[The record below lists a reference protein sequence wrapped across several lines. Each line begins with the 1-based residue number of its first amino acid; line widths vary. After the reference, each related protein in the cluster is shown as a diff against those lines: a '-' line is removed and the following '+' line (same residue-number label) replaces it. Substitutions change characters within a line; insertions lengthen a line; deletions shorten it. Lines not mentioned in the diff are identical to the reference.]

1 MADLEKTVAIIFE
14 GVDQM
19 GAGVTS
25 ATSQIDQFAD
35 KAEQAAAPLAAVTKG
50 LLAAEGA
57 ALAVAVAFGSR
68 AYDAAVKFE
77 AAQADLAKTLS
88 DSDGS
93 VDQFTRQIT
102 DLSNAYGESS
112 TDLLATMANYKQA
125 GFTAEE
131 SLQLV
136 KNGLDLV
143 IAGDVEAIQSSEY
156 LIATLK
162 GFKAPASDAGQL
174 LEVLNAAS
182 NSYATDVD
190 QLAQGMARLSPIA
203 ATMGLDFEQT
213 AELLIPVI
221 EVFRSGPEAAN
232 ALRTGLLRLGDDSA
246 PVQEALESIGV
257 SQRDT
262 NDILRDSSDI
272 LLDVASATSGLA
284 DSEKLF
290 VAQQL
295 FGIEQSTKMVTVLD
309 SLEGSTVDVSAAME
323 KSASVSEEVAI
334 RLGTAEKA
342 GDRARES
349 FENLARTL
357 GTNFLDE
364 MAGINSAI
372 AEVFIQFEQ
381 AASDGALDGFFEA
394 ITPTLD
400 EIKRL
405 AGEVAEALPE
415 ALEGADYSGFSDG
428 MRALFGDLENVSIEA
443 DDLQGVIEALGDTF
457 KSLSEFTA
465 GTVEIFKGVAGALAP
480 VIDAFL
486 SLDGDA
492 QKLLGTIGGI
502 SLVVGPAAGVLGG
515 LTTAISALAGKN
527 GVIALGLPRIR
538 DLSAAL
544 GKNSG
549 LAAVAFIA
557 GEAIYGMYQRL
568 EEFNKAPIN
577 LSDKLK
583 KDLEEVENIQG
594 DEFSLF
600 NVENL
605 AASYESLKQY
615 FGWGD
620 EAAEDFQLVNDEAV
634 KAAIAVANLGG
645 GAKEAGSSLEG
656 MGGSASE
663 SAKEVTTIEQAAI
676 DAAIAVAA
684 LGDDGKDEIQKLDIA
699 AVDAALAV
707 AKIGEDN
714 EGINVLSADIN
725 DTSQFVRGL
734 DGNLIEVG
742 KSISIMGEAAKKAGD
757 DAEDGGE
764 KFSEFEKTLLELE
777 SNERIKAMEF
787 TASIAVAG
795 LEADARKVEAV
806 LGATS
811 TTIEATASSIDG
823 LFSSL
828 AGGDLSFR
836 QQWNLEDAIEQQLKI
851 QREAGEAQNKVL
863 EAQAKLMQEKANALR
878 NGDGLVKID
887 STGLEPAL
895 EMIMWQI
902 LEKVQLR
909 ANAEGAEFLL
919 GLGGGA

>member
-19 GAGVTS
+19 GSGIDS
-25 ATSQIDQFAD
+25 ATKRIDQFAD
-35 KAEQAAAPLAAVTKG
+35 KAEQVAAPLATVTKG
-50 LLAAEGA
+50 LLAAEAA
-57 ALAVAVAFGSR
+57 ALTVAVAFGSR
-68 AYDAAVKFE
+68 AYDAAVKFQ

-93 VDQFTRQIT
+93 VDQFTQQIT
-102 DLSNAYGESS
+102 SLSNAYGESS
-112 TDLLATMANYKQA
+112 TDLLQTLANYKQA
-125 GFTAEE
+125 GFSIEE

-143 IAGDVEAIQSSEY
+143 IAGDIEAAQASEI
-156 LIATLK
+156 LVSTLK

-174 LEVLNAAS
+174 LEVLNASS
-182 NSYATDVD
+182 NSYAVSVD
-190 QLAQGMARLSPIA
+190 ELSQGMARLSPIA
-203 ATMGLDFEQT
+203 AAMGLDFEQT

-246 PVQEALESIGV
+246 PVVEALESIGV
-257 SQRDT
+257 AQRDS
-262 NDILRDSSDI
+262 NGVLRDSSAI
-272 LLDVASATSGLA
+272 LVDVANATSGLA

-309 SLEGSTVDVSAAME
+309 SLESANIDVSAAME

-400 EIKRL
+400 EIRRL
-405 AGEVAEALPE
+405 AGEVAAALPE

-428 MRALFGDLENVSIEA
+428 MQALFGDLEDVSVEA
-443 DDLQGVIEALGDTF
+443 DDLQGVIEALGGTF

-465 GTVEIFKGVAGALAP
+465 GTIEVFKGLAGALGP

-486 SLDGDA
+486 SLDSDT
-492 QKLLGTIGGI
+492 QKMVGTIGGI

-515 LTTAISALAGKN
+515 LTTAVSALAGKS
-527 GVIALGLPRIR
+527 GIIALGLPRIR
-538 DLSAAL
+538 DLTAAL

-568 EEFNKAPIN
+568 EEFNQAPIN

-605 AASYESLKQY
+605 AASYESLQQY

-620 EAAEDFQLVNDEAV
+620 EAAEDFAVINDEAL
-634 KAAIAVANLGG
+634 KAAIAVSNLGG
-645 GAKEAGSSLEG
+645 DAQTAGGSISG
-656 MGGSASE
+656 MGDAAGEAAE
-663 SAKEVTTIEQAAI
+663 KTDTIAQAAI
-676 DAAIAVAA
+676 DSAIAVGD
-684 LGDDGKDEIQKLDIA
+684 LGDPEPLKQLSIT

-707 AKIGEDN
+707 AKIGEAG
-714 EGINVLSADIN
+714 ESINVLSADIN
-725 DTSQFVRGL
+725 DTSKFVRGL
-734 DGNLIEVG
+734 DGNLIDVN
-742 KSISIMGEAAKKAGD
+742 KSISTMGEVTKDAGD
-757 DAEDGGE
+757 EAEKGLS
-764 KFSEFEKTLLELE
+764 KFDELGLALEELA
-777 SNERIKAMEF
+777 SNERIKKMEF
-787 TASIAVAG
+787 TASINTAA
-795 LEADARKVEAV
+795 LRADASKVDSI
-806 LGATS
+806 LSATS
-811 TTIEATASSIDG
+811 QTISNLGESTGSMFGTLSGDGLSSI
-823 LFSSL
+823 
-828 AGGDLSFR
+828 
-836 QQWNLEDAIEQQLKI
+836 QQWDLEDAIEQQVDI
-851 QREAGEAQNKVL
+851 QREAADQQKELIDEQIKSIRAKT
-863 EAQAKLMQEKANALR
+863 QALQ
-878 NGDGLVKID
+878 NGDGLIKID

-895 EMIMWQI
+895 EKIMWEI
-902 LEKVQLR
+902 IEKVQLR
-909 ANAEGAEFLL
+909 ANAEGSEFLL
-919 GLGGGA
+919 GI

>member
-19 GAGVTS
+19 GSGIDS
-25 ATSQIDQFAD
+25 ATKRIDQFAD
-35 KAEQAAAPLAAVTKG
+35 KAEQVAAPLATVTKG
-50 LLAAEGA
+50 LLAAEAA
-57 ALAVAVAFGSR
+57 ALTVAVAFGSR
-68 AYDAAVKFE
+68 AYDAAVKFQ

-93 VDQFTRQIT
+93 VDQFTQQIT
-102 DLSNAYGESS
+102 SLSNAYGESS
-112 TDLLATMANYKQA
+112 TDLLQTLANYKQA
-125 GFTAEE
+125 GFSIEE

-143 IAGDVEAIQSSEY
+143 IAGDIEAAQASEI
-156 LIATLK
+156 LVSTLK

-174 LEVLNAAS
+174 LEVLNASS
-182 NSYATDVD
+182 NSYAVSVD
-190 QLAQGMARLSPIA
+190 ELSQGMARLSPIA
-203 ATMGLDFEQT
+203 AAMGLDFEQT

-246 PVQEALESIGV
+246 PVVEALESIGV
-257 SQRDT
+257 AQRDS
-262 NDILRDSSDI
+262 NGVLRDSSAI
-272 LLDVASATSGLA
+272 LVDVANATSGLA

-309 SLEGSTVDVSAAME
+309 SLESANIDVSAAME

-400 EIKRL
+400 EIRRL
-405 AGEVAEALPE
+405 AGEVASALPE

-428 MRALFGDLENVSIEA
+428 MQALFGDLEVVSVEA
-443 DDLQGVIEALGDTF
+443 DDLQGVIEALGGTF

-465 GTVEIFKGVAGALAP
+465 GTIEVFKGLAGALGP

-486 SLDGDA
+486 SLDSDT
-492 QKLLGTIGGI
+492 QKMVGTIGGI

-515 LTTAISALAGKN
+515 LTTAVSALAGKS
-527 GVIALGLPRIR
+527 GIIALGLPRIR
-538 DLSAAL
+538 DLTAAL

-568 EEFNKAPIN
+568 EEFNQAPIN

-605 AASYESLKQY
+605 AASYESLQQY

-620 EAAEDFQLVNDEAV
+620 EAAEDFAVINDEAL
-634 KAAIAVANLGG
+634 KAAIAVSNLGG
-645 GAKEAGSSLEG
+645 DAQTAGGSISG
-656 MGGSASE
+656 MGDAAGEAAE
-663 SAKEVTTIEQAAI
+663 KTDTIGQAAI
-676 DAAIAVAA
+676 DSAIAVGD
-684 LGDDGKDEIQKLDIA
+684 LGDPEPLKQLSIT

-707 AKIGEDN
+707 AKIGEAG
-714 EGINVLSADIN
+714 ESINVLSADIN
-725 DTSQFVRGL
+725 DTSKSVRGL
-734 DGNLIEVG
+734 DGNLIDVN
-742 KSISIMGEAAKKAGD
+742 KSISTMGEVTKDAGD
-757 DAEDGGE
+757 EAEKGLS
-764 KFSEFEKTLLELE
+764 KFDELGLALEELA
-777 SNERIKAMEF
+777 SNERIKKMEF
-787 TASIAVAG
+787 TASINTAA
-795 LEADARKVEAV
+795 LRADASKVDSI
-806 LGATS
+806 LSATS
-811 TTIEATASSIDG
+811 QTISNLGESTSSMFGTLSSDGLSSIQEWD
-823 LFSSL
+823 
-828 AGGDLSFR
+828 
-836 QQWNLEDAIEQQLKI
+836 LEDAIEQQVDI
-851 QREAGEAQNKVL
+851 QREAADQQKELIDEQIKSIRAKT
-863 EAQAKLMQEKANALR
+863 QALQ
-878 NGDGLVKID
+878 NGDGLIKID

-895 EMIMWQI
+895 EKIMWEI
-902 LEKVQLR
+902 IEKVQLR
-909 ANAEGAEFLL
+909 ANAEGSEFLL
-919 GLGGGA
+919 GI

>member
-19 GAGVTS
+19 GSGIDS
-25 ATSQIDQFAD
+25 ATKRIDQFAD
-35 KAEQAAAPLAAVTKG
+35 KAEQVAAPLATVTKG
-50 LLAAEGA
+50 LLAAEAA
-57 ALAVAVAFGSR
+57 ALTVAVAFGSR
-68 AYDAAVKFE
+68 AYDAAVKFQ

-93 VDQFTRQIT
+93 VDQFTQQIT
-102 DLSNAYGESS
+102 SLSNAYGESS
-112 TDLLATMANYKQA
+112 TDLLQTLANYKQA
-125 GFTAEE
+125 GFSIEE

-143 IAGDVEAIQSSEY
+143 IAGDIEAAQASEI
-156 LIATLK
+156 LVSTLK

-174 LEVLNAAS
+174 LEVLNASS
-182 NSYATDVD
+182 NSYAVSVD
-190 QLAQGMARLSPIA
+190 ELSQGMARLSPIA
-203 ATMGLDFEQT
+203 AAMGLDFEQT

-246 PVQEALESIGV
+246 PVVEALESIGV
-257 SQRDT
+257 AQRDS
-262 NDILRDSSDI
+262 NGVLRDSSAI
-272 LLDVASATSGLA
+272 LVDVANATSGLA

-309 SLEGSTVDVSAAME
+309 SLESANIDVSAAME

-400 EIKRL
+400 EIRRL
-405 AGEVAEALPE
+405 AGEVAAALPE

-428 MRALFGDLENVSIEA
+428 MQALFGDLEVVSVEA
-443 DDLQGVIEALGDTF
+443 DDLQGVIEALGGTF

-465 GTVEIFKGVAGALAP
+465 GTIEVFKGLAGALGP

-486 SLDGDA
+486 SLDSDT
-492 QKLLGTIGGI
+492 QKMVGTIGGI

-515 LTTAISALAGKN
+515 LTTAVSALAGKS
-527 GVIALGLPRIR
+527 GIIALGLPRIR
-538 DLSAAL
+538 DLTAAL

-568 EEFNKAPIN
+568 EEFNQAPIN

-605 AASYESLKQY
+605 AASYESLQQY

-620 EAAEDFQLVNDEAV
+620 EAAEDFAVINDEAL
-634 KAAIAVANLGG
+634 KAAIAVSNLGG
-645 GAKEAGSSLEG
+645 DAQTAGGSISG
-656 MGGSASE
+656 MGDAAGEAAE
-663 SAKEVTTIEQAAI
+663 KTDTIGQAAI
-676 DAAIAVAA
+676 DSAIAVGD
-684 LGDDGKDEIQKLDIA
+684 LGDPEPLKQLSIT

-707 AKIGEDN
+707 AKIGEAG
-714 EGINVLSADIN
+714 ESINVLSADIN
-725 DTSQFVRGL
+725 DTSKSVRGL
-734 DGNLIEVG
+734 DGNLIDVN
-742 KSISIMGEAAKKAGD
+742 KSISTMGEVTKDAGD
-757 DAEDGGE
+757 EAEKGLS
-764 KFSEFEKTLLELE
+764 KFDELGLALEELA
-777 SNERIKAMEF
+777 SNERIKKMEF
-787 TASIAVAG
+787 TASINTAA
-795 LEADARKVEAV
+795 LRADASKVDSI
-806 LGATS
+806 LSATS
-811 TTIEATASSIDG
+811 QTISNLGESTSSMFGTLSSDGLSSIQEWD
-823 LFSSL
+823 
-828 AGGDLSFR
+828 
-836 QQWNLEDAIEQQLKI
+836 LEDAIEQQVDI
-851 QREAGEAQNKVL
+851 QREAADQQKELIDEQIKSIRAKT
-863 EAQAKLMQEKANALR
+863 QALQ
-878 NGDGLVKID
+878 NGDGLIKID

-895 EMIMWQI
+895 EKIMWEI
-902 LEKVQLR
+902 IEKVQLR
-909 ANAEGAEFLL
+909 ANAEGSEFLL
-919 GLGGGA
+919 GI

>member
-19 GAGVTS
+19 GSGIDS
-25 ATSQIDQFAD
+25 ATKRIDQFAD
-35 KAEQAAAPLAAVTKG
+35 KAEQVAAPLATVTKG
-50 LLAAEGA
+50 LLAAEAA
-57 ALAVAVAFGSR
+57 ALTVAVAFGSR
-68 AYDAAVKFE
+68 AYDAAVKFQ

-93 VDQFTRQIT
+93 VDQFTQQIT
-102 DLSNAYGESS
+102 SLSNAYGESS
-112 TDLLATMANYKQA
+112 TDLLQTLANYKQA
-125 GFTAEE
+125 GFSIEE

-143 IAGDVEAIQSSEY
+143 IAGDIEAAQASEI
-156 LIATLK
+156 LVSTLK

-174 LEVLNAAS
+174 LEVLNASS
-182 NSYATDVD
+182 NSYAVSVD
-190 QLAQGMARLSPIA
+190 ELSQGMARLSPIA
-203 ATMGLDFEQT
+203 AAMGLDFEQT

-246 PVQEALESIGV
+246 PVVEALESIGV
-257 SQRDT
+257 AQRDS
-262 NDILRDSSDI
+262 NGVLRDSSAI
-272 LLDVASATSGLA
+272 LVDVANATSGLA

-309 SLEGSTVDVSAAME
+309 SLESANIDVSAAME

-400 EIKRL
+400 EIRRL
-405 AGEVAEALPE
+405 AGEVAAALPE

-428 MRALFGDLENVSIEA
+428 MQALFGDLGDVSVEA
-443 DDLQGVIEALGDTF
+443 DDLQGVIEALGGTF

-465 GTVEIFKGVAGALAP
+465 GTIEVFKGVAGALGP

-486 SLDGDA
+486 SLDSDT
-492 QKLLGTIGGI
+492 QKMVGTIGGI

-515 LTTAISALAGKN
+515 LTTAVSALAGKS

-538 DLSAAL
+538 DLTAAL

-568 EEFNKAPIN
+568 EEFNQAPIN

-605 AASYESLKQY
+605 AASYESLQQY

-620 EAAEDFQLVNDEAV
+620 EAAEDFAVINDEAL
-634 KAAIAVANLGG
+634 KAAIAVAGLGDDADG
-645 GAKEAGSSLEG
+645 AGSSLDG
-656 MGGSASE
+656 MGDAASE
-663 SAKEVTTIEQAAI
+663 SSKKVATIGQAAI
-676 DAAIAVAA
+676 DSAIAVGD
-684 LGDDGKDEIQKLDIA
+684 LGDPEPLKQLSIT

-707 AKIGEDN
+707 AKIGEAG
-714 EGINVLSADIN
+714 ESINVLSADIN
-725 DTSQFVRGL
+725 DTSKFVRGL

-742 KSISIMGEAAKKAGD
+742 KSISVMGESAKTAGED
-757 DAEDGGE
+757 VEDGTE
-764 KFSEFEKTLLELE
+764 KFSEFEKTLLQLE
-777 SNERIKAMEF
+777 SNEKIKAMEF
-787 TASIAVAG
+787 TASIAVAE
-795 LEADARKVEAV
+795 LEADARKVEAILSATSQTISD
-806 LGATS
+806 LGA
-811 TTIEATASSIDG
+811 ATNDMFGTLASEGLSRFQELDLEKAID
-823 LFSSL
+823 
-828 AGGDLSFR
+828 
-836 QQWNLEDAIEQQLKI
+836 QQVDI
-851 QREAGEAQNKVL
+851 QREAADQQKELIDEQIKSIRAKT
-863 EAQAKLMQEKANALR
+863 QALQ
-878 NGDGLVKID
+878 NGDGLIKID

-895 EMIMWQI
+895 EKIMWEI
-902 LEKVQLR
+902 IEKVQLR
-909 ANAEGAEFLL
+909 ANAEGSEFLL
-919 GLGGGA
+919 GI

>member
-1 MADLEKTVAIIFE
+1 VAVADLEKTVAIIFE

-19 GAGVTS
+19 GSGIDS
-25 ATSQIDQFAD
+25 ATKRIDQFAD
-35 KAEQAAAPLAAVTKG
+35 KAEQVAAPLATVTKG
-50 LLAAEGA
+50 LLAAEAA
-57 ALAVAVAFGSR
+57 ALTVAVAFGSR
-68 AYDAAVKFE
+68 AYDAAVKFQ

-93 VDQFTRQIT
+93 VDQFTQQIT
-102 DLSNAYGESS
+102 SLSNAYGESS
-112 TDLLATMANYKQA
+112 TDLLQTLANYKQA
-125 GFTAEE
+125 GFSIEE

-143 IAGDVEAIQSSEY
+143 IAGDIEAAQASEI
-156 LIATLK
+156 LVSTLK

-174 LEVLNAAS
+174 LEVLNASS
-182 NSYATDVD
+182 NSYAVSVD
-190 QLAQGMARLSPIA
+190 ELSQGMARLSPIA
-203 ATMGLDFEQT
+203 AAMGLDFEQT

-246 PVQEALESIGV
+246 PVVEALESIGV
-257 SQRDT
+257 AQRDS
-262 NDILRDSSDI
+262 NGVLRDSSAI
-272 LLDVASATSGLA
+272 LVDVANATSGLA

-309 SLEGSTVDVSAAME
+309 SLESANIDVSAAME

-400 EIKRL
+400 EIRRL
-405 AGEVAEALPE
+405 AGEVASALPE

-428 MRALFGDLENVSIEA
+428 MQALFGDLEVVSVEA
-443 DDLQGVIEALGDTF
+443 DDLQGVIEALGGTF

-465 GTVEIFKGVAGALAP
+465 GTIEVFKGLAGALGP

-486 SLDGDA
+486 SLDSDT
-492 QKLLGTIGGI
+492 QKMVGTIGGI

-515 LTTAISALAGKN
+515 LTTAVSALAGKS
-527 GVIALGLPRIR
+527 GIIALGLPRIR
-538 DLSAAL
+538 DLTAAL

-568 EEFNKAPIN
+568 EEFNQAPIN

-605 AASYESLKQY
+605 AASYESLQQY

-620 EAAEDFQLVNDEAV
+620 EAAEDFAVINDEAL
-634 KAAIAVANLGG
+634 KAAIAVSNLGG
-645 GAKEAGSSLEG
+645 DAQTAGGSISG
-656 MGGSASE
+656 MGDAAGEAAE
-663 SAKEVTTIEQAAI
+663 KTDTIGQAAI
-676 DAAIAVAA
+676 DSAIAVGD
-684 LGDDGKDEIQKLDIA
+684 LGDPEPLKQLSIT

-707 AKIGEDN
+707 AKIGEAG
-714 EGINVLSADIN
+714 ESINVLSADIN
-725 DTSQFVRGL
+725 DTSKSVRGL
-734 DGNLIEVG
+734 DGNLIDVN
-742 KSISIMGEAAKKAGD
+742 KSISTMGEVTKDAGD
-757 DAEDGGE
+757 EAEKGLS
-764 KFSEFEKTLLELE
+764 KFDELGLALEELA
-777 SNERIKAMEF
+777 SNERIKKMEF
-787 TASIAVAG
+787 TASINTAA
-795 LEADARKVEAV
+795 LRADASKVDSI
-806 LGATS
+806 LSATS
-811 TTIEATASSIDG
+811 QTISNLGESTSSMFGTLSSDGLSSIQEWD
-823 LFSSL
+823 
-828 AGGDLSFR
+828 
-836 QQWNLEDAIEQQLKI
+836 LEDAIEQQVDI
-851 QREAGEAQNKVL
+851 QREAADQQKELIDEQIKSIRAKT
-863 EAQAKLMQEKANALR
+863 QALQ
-878 NGDGLVKID
+878 NGDGLIKID

-895 EMIMWQI
+895 EKIMWEI
-902 LEKVQLR
+902 IEKVQLR
-909 ANAEGAEFLL
+909 ANAEGSEFLL
-919 GLGGGA
+919 GI

>member
-1 MADLEKTVAIIFE
+1 VADLEKTVAIIFE

-19 GAGVTS
+19 GSGIDS
-25 ATSQIDQFAD
+25 ATKRIDQFAD
-35 KAEQAAAPLAAVTKG
+35 KAEQVAAPLATVTKG
-50 LLAAEGA
+50 LLAAEAA
-57 ALAVAVAFGSR
+57 ALTVAVAFGSR
-68 AYDAAVKFE
+68 AYDAAVKFQ

-93 VDQFTRQIT
+93 VDQFTQQIT
-102 DLSNAYGESS
+102 SLSNAYGESS
-112 TDLLATMANYKQA
+112 TDLLQTLANYKQA
-125 GFTAEE
+125 GFSIEE

-143 IAGDVEAIQSSEY
+143 IAGDIEAAQASEI
-156 LIATLK
+156 LVSTLK

-174 LEVLNAAS
+174 LEVLNASS
-182 NSYATDVD
+182 NSYAVSVD
-190 QLAQGMARLSPIA
+190 ELSQGMARLSPIA
-203 ATMGLDFEQT
+203 AAMGLDFEQT

-246 PVQEALESIGV
+246 PVVEALESIGV
-257 SQRDT
+257 AQRDS
-262 NDILRDSSDI
+262 NGVLRDSSAI
-272 LLDVASATSGLA
+272 LVDVANATSGLA

-309 SLEGSTVDVSAAME
+309 SLESANIDVSAAME

-400 EIKRL
+400 EIRRL
-405 AGEVAEALPE
+405 AGEVASALPE

-428 MRALFGDLENVSIEA
+428 MQALFGDLEVVSVEA
-443 DDLQGVIEALGDTF
+443 DDLQGVIEALGGTF

-465 GTVEIFKGVAGALAP
+465 GTIEVFKGLAGALGP

-486 SLDGDA
+486 SLDSDT
-492 QKLLGTIGGI
+492 QKMVGTIGGI

-515 LTTAISALAGKN
+515 LTTAVSALAGKS
-527 GVIALGLPRIR
+527 GIIALGLPRIR
-538 DLSAAL
+538 DLTAAL

-568 EEFNKAPIN
+568 EEFNQAPIN

-605 AASYESLKQY
+605 AASYESLQQY

-620 EAAEDFQLVNDEAV
+620 EAAEDFAVINDEAL
-634 KAAIAVANLGG
+634 KAAIAVSNLGG
-645 GAKEAGSSLEG
+645 DAQTAGGSISG
-656 MGGSASE
+656 MGDAAGEAAE
-663 SAKEVTTIEQAAI
+663 KTDTIGQAAI
-676 DAAIAVAA
+676 DSAIAVGD
-684 LGDDGKDEIQKLDIA
+684 LGDPEPLKQLSIT

-707 AKIGEDN
+707 AKIGEAG
-714 EGINVLSADIN
+714 ESINVLSADIN
-725 DTSQFVRGL
+725 DTSKSVRGL
-734 DGNLIEVG
+734 DGNLIDVN
-742 KSISIMGEAAKKAGD
+742 KSISTMGEVTKDAGD
-757 DAEDGGE
+757 EAEKGLS
-764 KFSEFEKTLLELE
+764 KFDELGLALEELA
-777 SNERIKAMEF
+777 SNERIKKMEF
-787 TASIAVAG
+787 TASINTAA
-795 LEADARKVEAV
+795 LRADASKVDSI
-806 LGATS
+806 LSATS
-811 TTIEATASSIDG
+811 QTISNLGESTSSMFGTLSSDGLSSIQEWD
-823 LFSSL
+823 
-828 AGGDLSFR
+828 
-836 QQWNLEDAIEQQLKI
+836 LEDAIEQQVDI
-851 QREAGEAQNKVL
+851 QREAADQQKELIDEQIKSIRAKT
-863 EAQAKLMQEKANALR
+863 QALQ
-878 NGDGLVKID
+878 NGDGLIKID

-895 EMIMWQI
+895 EKIMWEI
-902 LEKVQLR
+902 IEKVQLR
-909 ANAEGAEFLL
+909 ANAEGSEFLL
-919 GLGGGA
+919 GI